1 MRFVSRRRSV
11 MGAMALLGTLALAGC
26 APPAPQAPSPTATDA
41 PVFASDAEAL
51 AAATE
56 AYAAYLALSDQ
67 ISREGGADSNRM
79 AALVS
84 KDVLDEEL
92 SGFDQFR
99 SAGAHSVGET
109 TFSVA
114 KLQSAEYT
122 TSRRTIIS
130 LYICED
136 VSGVDVLDAT
146 GASLVSAER
155 NPITPFEVRFEMS
168 QRSSLVLAE
177 RSAWAGETFC

>member
-1 MRFVSRRRSV
+1 
-11 MGAMALLGTLALAGC
+11 MGAMALLATLALAGC

-67 ISREGGADSNRM
+67 ISREGGANSHRM

-84 KDVLDEEL
+84 KDVLAEEL
-92 SGFDQFR
+92 TGFDQFQ
-99 SAGAHSVGET
+99 SAGAHSVGT
-109 TFSVA
+109 TKFSVA
-114 KLQSAEYT
+114 KLQSAEYA
-122 TSRRTIIS
+122 TSRRTVIS

-136 VSGVDVLDAT
+136 VSGVNVLDET
-146 GASLVSAER
+146 GASLVSAAR

-168 QRSSLVLAE
+168 RLSTLVLTE
-177 RSAWAGETFC
+177 RSVWAGVTFC